1 MLEVR
6 GIRRSFR
13 LAAVTLAVA
22 GLLVFGLA
30 DAAAATRAG
39 DSVSHSTASGG
50 TLNIA
55 EAAAQPT
62 LDPATDIQFLSDEL
76 ASVYDTLVTVLPG
89 GKIAP
94 DLATS
99 WKVTGNS
106 ITFKLRKG
114 VKFQDGTPF
123 NAQAVKAELDRIQD
137 PATQAT
143 NSKSVLGPYAS
154 SAVLN
159 PYTIKITWSA
169 PYGGALID
177 LGNADLSIPSPTA
190 AASGTLATHP
200 VGTGPY
206 EFVSYTPGTELVLQ
220 RNPHY
225 TSIRPDLKNK
235 RAPKY
240 SRLVFTYVGNEAT
253 RANLLQTGGTDI
265 TRLDGTYA
273 DAAFK
278 NPNLQHRSFTSIS
291 EYWAAINSKQ
301 ISDPALRNAIF
312 AAINRKALIAVASGG
327 FGSGNSNAIPT
338 SIPGWSKTIKVPG
351 YNPALATKY
360 LQQAGYSL
368 NGNHVMAKDGHELS
382 FEILSSNQ
390 DPYPAMDQLIQ
401 DELSQV
407 GIKTNIVTQVF
418 ASVVLTRRQGNQGIY
433 VGTYGILD
441 PMGAMRILF
450 SCGTIPSP
458 SNPLGTNITF
468 WCNPRY
474 DSLIASATAEG
485 GNEAKRNADLV
496 AAQKVLMAA
505 RTSMTLFQPAYFVA
519 AAKSVKGIF
528 MQPDGILKINDLR
541 PGS

>member
-13 LAAVTLAVA
+13 LATVTLAGA
-22 GLLVFGLA
+22 GLLVLCVGNA
-30 DAAAATRAG
+30 SAATRAVDG
-39 DSVSHSTASGG
+39 AAVAHASGS

-99 WKVTGNS
+99 WKVNGNS

-123 NAQAVKAELDRIQD
+123 NAQAVKAELDRIQN

-154 SAVLN
+154 STVVN
-159 PYTIKITWSA
+159 PYTITITWSA

-177 LGNADLSIPSPTA
+177 LGNADLSIPSPKA
-190 AASGTLATHP
+190 AAAGILATHP

-206 EFVSYTPGTELVLQ
+206 EFESYTPGTELVLK
-220 RNPHY
+220 RNPNY
-225 TSIRPDLKNK
+225 TSIRPDLQNK

-240 SRLVFTYVGNEAT
+240 AKVVFQYVTNEAT
-253 RANLLQTGGTDI
+253 RANLLQTGGTDL

-278 NPNLQHRSFTSIS
+278 NSSLQHRTFTSIS

-301 ISDPALRNAIF
+301 ISDPAVRNAIF
-312 AAINRKALIAVASGG
+312 AAINRKALIAVTSGG
-327 FGSGNSNAIPT
+327 FGSSNSNAIPT

-351 YNPALATKY
+351 YNPTQAKKY

-368 NGNHVMAKDGHELS
+368 NSDHVMAKDGHELT

-441 PMGAMRILF
+441 PMGAMKILF
-450 SCGTIPSP
+450 SCDTIPTP
-458 SNPLGTNITF
+458 ANPLGTNITF
-468 WCNPRY
+468 WCNSQY
-474 DSLIASATAEG
+474 DKLIAAATAEG
-485 GNEAKRNADLV
+485 GNETKRNANLV
-496 AAQKVLMAA
+496 AAQKILMAA

-519 AAKSVKGIF
+519 ASKSVKGIF
-528 MQPDGILKINDLR
+528 MQPDGILKMNDLR